1 MRFIFIW
8 LFALAGLCAAC
19 SRQQQTAETNAL
31 DTAAWKAELIQYRQA
46 QDSFLRTNP
55 ESPLRNLPF
64 AKRQVTRFDP
74 DASYRVQAVLDRM
87 PRREP
92 WLLATS
98 TGESRR
104 MLRLGYLVFQLKG
117 QNCRLAAFA
126 YEEDPKGLFVPFLDS
141 TGGSETYKAG
151 RYLDLRDDGSG
162 KVWIDFNRAYHPH
175 CAYNA
180 DYSCPLVPAE
190 NRLPLYI
197 RAGES
202 LPPHTSEW
210 E

>member
-1 MRFIFIW
+1 MSINFFW
-8 LFALAGLCAAC
+8 LFAIAGLQAAC
-19 SRQQQTAETNAL
+19 SRQQPAETYAL
-31 DTAAWKAELIQYRQA
+31 DTAAWKTELIQYRSA
-46 QDSFLRTNP
+46 QDSFLRTSQ
-55 ESPLRNLPF
+55 ESPLHKLPLTE
-64 AKRQVTRFDP
+64 RQVTRFLPDP
-74 DASYRVQAVLDRM
+74 AYCVQATLDRL

-162 KVWIDFNRAYHPH
+162 KVRIDFNRAYHPY
-175 CAYNA
+175 CAYNS

-190 NRLPLYI
+190 NRLPLHI

-202 LPPHTSEW
+202 LRPREREW

>member
-1 MRFIFIW
+1 MRFNFFW
-8 LFALAGLCAAC
+8 LFAIVGFQTAC
-19 SRQQQTAETNAL
+19 SRQQPTESLPL
-31 DTAAWKAELIQYRQA
+31 DTAAWRNELMLYRLA
-46 QDSFLRTNP
+46 QDSFLRNNP
-55 ESPLRNLPF
+55 ESPLRKLPL
-64 AKRQVTRFDP
+64 AERQVTRFLPDP
-74 DASYRVQAVLDRM
+74 SYRVQAVLDRL

-117 QNCRLAAFA
+117 KDCRLAAFA

-162 KVWIDFNRAYHPH
+162 KVWIDFNRAYHPY

-190 NRLPLYI
+190 NRLPLFI

-202 LPPHTSEW
+202 LRPGTSGW

>member
-1 MRFIFIW
+1 MRFNSLW
-8 LFALAGLCAAC
+8 LLVIAGIQAAC
-19 SRQQQTAETNAL
+19 SRQQQTEAPVF
-31 DTAAWKAELIQYRQA
+31 DTAAWKAELTQYRAA
-46 QDSFLRTNP
+46 QDSFLRSNP
-55 ESPLRNLPF
+55 GSPLFKFPLEER
-64 AKRQVTRFDP
+64 KVTRFLPDP
-74 DASYRVQAVLDRM
+74 SYRVQAVLDRL

-104 MLRLGYLVFQLKG
+104 MLRLGYLVFQLNG
-117 QNCRLAAFA
+117 RDCRLAAFA

-162 KVWIDFNRAYHPH
+162 KVWIDFNRAYHPY
-175 CAYNA
+175 CAYNP

-202 LPPHTSEW
+202 LLRRASEW

>member
-1 MRFIFIW
+1 M
-8 LFALAGLCAAC
+8 LF
-19 SRQQQTAETNAL
+19 RQQ
-31 DTAAWKAELIQYRQA
+31 
-46 QDSFLRTNP
+46 QDSFLRWN
-55 ESPLRNLPF
+55 EGSPLRNRPPESRKVSRFLP
-64 AKRQVTRFDP
+64 DP
-74 DASYRVQAVLDRM
+74 SYRIQAVMDRL

-104 MLRLGYLVFQLKG
+104 MLRLGYLDFQLKG
-117 QNCRLAAFA
+117 KACRLAVFA
-126 YEEDPKGLFVPFLDS
+126 YEEDPKALFVPFLDS

-162 KVWIDFNRAYHPH
+162 KVWIDFNRAYHPY

-190 NRLPLYI
+190 NRLPLSV

-202 LPPHTSEW
+202 LLRDTLTW

>member
-1 MRFIFIW
+1 MRFNFLW
-8 LFALAGLCAAC
+8 LFAIVGLQAAC
-19 SRQQQTAETNAL
+19 SRQQQAEMRTL
-31 DTAAWKAELIQYRQA
+31 DTAFWKNELMQYRRA

-55 ESPLRNLPF
+55 ESPLRKLPL
-64 AKRQVTRFDP
+64 AERQVTRFLP
-74 DASYRVQAVLDRM
+74 DLSYRVQAVLDRL

-104 MLRLGYLVFQLKG
+104 MLRIGYLVFQLKG
-117 QNCRLAAFA
+117 KECRLAVFA

-162 KVWIDFNRAYHPH
+162 KVWIDFNRAYHPY

-190 NRLPLYI
+190 NRLPLHI

-202 LPPHTSEW
+202 LRPRTSEW